1 MAYGF
6 IERFKAPY
14 TTITFGGTQAITKV
28 NSSYAIPMDHG
39 CVNGTATTLNGHAVF
54 AGGQTQSGSGYV
66 TNRVAA
72 VNDDGLRLRLPDMH
86 STREY
91 LAAATVKDMSV
102 SRNAA
107 LFAGGRDVNGNNL
120 STIDVYYQ
128 DFTHDEGTLS
138 LPNAVHALAGVTF
151 GDYAIFAGGQG
162 IDTKPV
168 SAAAFSANWTRT
180 ILSDLSSP
188 GSTISAACNSN
199 YAIFA
204 GGHLDSGMSSSVT
217 AYDSTLVKATSPSPL
232 SSGRAWIT
240 SGTAGDYAMF
250 VGGEV
255 PGGVTNVAEAYD
267 KNLTKVSAS
276 NYTWVVR
283 YAAATSLG
291 SYLLIMG
298 GMGNANYYNIARYYD
313 QNLVLHETGALA
325 RLSINGVAASAGE
338 YAYFYGGRQGNN
350 YWWELDGYRLPNKVT
365 VYPGTRYKL
374 GSMANEVTASSMQT
388 ITTEAPILGYI
399 KIKNANLP

>member
-6 IERFKAPY
+6 IERFKVPY

-28 NSSYAIPMDHG
+28 NSFLPYGYGVAYSG
-39 CVNGTATTLNGHAVF
+39 ATTLPGYAVF
-54 AGGQTQSGSGYV
+54 GGGKIGTSPSNAINTVIAINGDGSLV
-66 TNRVAA
+66 
-72 VNDDGLRLRLPDMH
+72 RLPNMH
-86 STREY
+86 TSRSY
-91 LAAATVKDMSV
+91 LAAATAKDMSGG
-102 SRNAA
+102 RAAA
-107 LFAGGRDVNGNNL
+107 LFAGGVDVNNNNL
-120 STIDVYYQ
+120 STIEVYYQ
-128 DFTHDEGTLS
+128 DLTHDEGTLS
-138 LPNAVHALAGVTF
+138 LPIAAHALAGVTF

-162 IDTKPV
+162 TDTKPV

-204 GGHLDSGMSSSVT
+204 GGYLDSGMSSSVT

-232 SSGRAWIT
+232 SVGRAWIT
-240 SGTAGDYAMF
+240 AGTAGDYAMF

-255 PGGVTNVAEAYD
+255 PSGVTDVAEAYD

-283 YAAATSLG
+283 HAAATSLG

-298 GMGNANYYNIARYYD
+298 GMGNANYYNIVRYYD
-313 QNLVLHETGALA
+313 SNLVLHGTSALFH
-325 RLSINGVAASAGE
+325 LSIDGAAASAGE
-338 YAYFYGGRQGNN
+338 YAYFYGGHQGNS
-350 YWWELDGYRLPNKVT
+350 YWGEFDVYHLPNKVT

-388 ITTEAPILGYI
+388 ITTEAPISGYI